1 MIIECP
7 RCASRYQVADGLI
20 GPAGKSVRCAKCSNV
35 WLARPV
41 AEAAVVPPPQWP
53 EPPERA
59 GALLPAEVPVA
70 PEPPEDPALA
80 EFRDAQ
86 RPGGGGPG
94 GGNAGGKAAGGKA
107 DGGFARFP
115 DLPAVPPPPR
125 PRLAG
130 AAAIGWAATVI
141 LLGAG
146 GWAALAWRDAVM
158 EAWPP
163 SQRIYLALGLGSGSQ
178 PPAGR

>member
-7 RCASRYQVADGLI
+7 RCTSRYEVADGLI

-41 AEAAVVPPPQWP
+41 GEADTAPPPQWP
-53 EPPERA
+53 EAPQRA
-59 GALLPAEVPVA
+59 GGSFPTEIPVT

-86 RPGGGGPG
+86 RPESGGSGM
-94 GGNAGGKAAGGKA
+94 AGKKEG
-107 DGGFARFP
+107 GGFARFP
-115 DLPAVPPPPR
+115 DPSEPPPPPR
-125 PRLAG
+125 PRLGG
-130 AAAIGWAATVI
+130 AATIGWAVTVI

-146 GWAALAWRDAVM
+146 AWAAYSWRDAVM

-163 SQRIYLALGLGSGSQ
+163 SQRVYLALGLGADPP
-178 PPAGR
+178 PPASR

>member
-7 RCASRYQVADGLI
+7 RCASRYEVADGLI

-35 WLARPV
+35 WLAKPV
-41 AEAAVVPPPQWP
+41 AEAEAVPPPQWP
-53 EPPERA
+53 EPPQRA
-59 GALLPAEVPVA
+59 GGSFPTEIPTT

-86 RPGGGGPG
+86 RPEATSQAQP
-94 GGNAGGKAAGGKA
+94 GKAEG
-107 DGGFARFP
+107 GGFARFP
-115 DLPAVPPPPR
+115 DVSPPPPPAR

-130 AAAIGWAATVI
+130 AATIGWAATVI

-146 GWAALAWRDAVM
+146 AWAGYAWRDAVM
-158 EAWPP
+158 AAWPP
-163 SQRIYLALGLGSGSQ
+163 SQRVYLALGLAQGPDAPQ
-178 PPAGR
+178 ARPPSP